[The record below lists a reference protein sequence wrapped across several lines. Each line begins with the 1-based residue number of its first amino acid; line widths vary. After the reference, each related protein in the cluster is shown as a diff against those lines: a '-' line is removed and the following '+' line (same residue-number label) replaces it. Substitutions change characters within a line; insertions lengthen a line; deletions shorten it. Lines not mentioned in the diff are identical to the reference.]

1 MIEKQTN
8 FGKISTKLPLP
19 DLLDM
24 QKQSFKDFL
33 QMDVSPTKRELKGL
47 QAAFEDVFPI
57 EAPDGSMRLEFL
69 KYEFGT
75 PRYATPT
82 EAAVRDSTYSAPLK
96 ALLRLYV
103 KQKNGKMK
111 EASDQ
116 DVVLCDVPLMTDA
129 GCFVYNGAER
139 VVVSQM
145 HRSPGIIFEEDEE
158 KKQSTFGKRLYVARI
173 IPYRGAWIEFSF
185 DLMNALWVR
194 IDRKK
199 KVLASTFLRACGLE
213 TNAQIIQTFYNC
225 EDVEVK
231 PSAIE
236 NVIGRYAADDIYDP
250 ATGEVLWNLDDKA
263 TLPIDDKL
271 FKTLI
276 EKKVKTIK
284 VISGKPR
291 QDDPGI
297 LATLEHRKDSIRTAA
312 EAQAEIY
319 KKMRGQDFVVKE
331 QAETFLN
338 NLIFD
343 NIRRYDLSFVGRYKI
358 NKKFHK
364 MFELISKYKF
374 KKFTMPSEKRRTLA
388 PEDIIVTVKY
398 LLALNAGEDAQ
409 KMYGDDMTFKVD
421 DIDHLGNRRIRGI
434 GELLENQIRVG
445 LSQMAKTARDRMNR
459 ELTSFTPRALVNAQP
474 VQAIIRKFFGTSQLS
489 QFMDQINPL
498 GELTHKRRLSA
509 LGPGGLNRKRAGFEV
524 RDVHYTHYGRVCPI
538 ETPEGPN
545 IGLITSL
552 ACYSKVNKFGLIE
565 TPYRK
570 VVDGKVTDQVV
581 SLTADEEDDKFVAQ
595 ANTPMDKNGKITA
608 DRVQGR
614 VRSDYP
620 LVTPKEVD
628 YMDVSPLQVI
638 SVSAALIP
646 FLEHDDANRALMG
659 CNMQRQG
666 VPLLITEAPYVGTGI
681 EHEVARDSGTAVVA
695 KRDGV
700 VQFADASKI
709 IVQAKDGSND
719 VYELLKYKRS
729 NQDTCINQHPIVH
742 TGDKVVAGQVLG
754 DGPAMDNGYLAL
766 GRNLLVGFMCW
777 EGYNYE
783 DAILVSSR
791 LVKDDLFTSI
801 HLHEFTVDAR
811 NTKLGAEEITRDI
824 PNIGAEALS
833 HLDNDGIVL
842 PATVVEP
849 GDILVG
855 KVTPKG
861 EQQLTPEER
870 LLKVIFGKKADDV
883 VDASLRVP
891 PGTSGKVVG
900 TRVFVRKEKLTK
912 AEEKARLKALEDE
925 KNSTLELLKEQRK
938 RALANAKETIKKEA
952 DYKKEEAR
960 LTALYKLMEKKAEEH
975 YAREIDFSK
984 QGDELGVTVN
994 KSVKVFIASKRKL
1007 HVGDKMSGRHGNKG
1021 IVARI
1026 LPEEDM
1032 PFLPDG
1038 TPLDVV
1044 LSPLGIPSRMNVG
1057 QLLETMLGWAA
1068 HHLHYNAA
1076 TPVFDG
1082 PSEAEVVEQ
1091 VKKAKEKILDDKG
1104 LTGKAREEYAAKYLP
1119 DDYCRITLYDG
1130 RTGEPFEEKVTIGY
1144 MYMLKL
1150 IHLVEDKVHARS
1162 TGPYSLITRQP
1173 LGGKAQFG
1181 GQRFGEMEVWAIEGY
1196 GATYT
1201 LQEFLTVKSDDFVGR
1216 TKMYESIVK
1225 GEAPAQPGVPESFK
1239 VLIKE
1244 LQALGLS
1251 VDLLK
1256 KVDEEGAN
1264 AAPSASEKL
1273 DEAKKDAPV
1282 EAQDVTK

>member
-1 MIEKQTN
+1 MK
-8 FGKISTKLPLP
+8 
-19 DLLDM
+19 
-24 QKQSFKDFL
+24 
-33 QMDVSPTKRELKGL
+33 
-47 QAAFEDVFPI
+47 
-57 EAPDGSMRLEFL
+57 LEFL
-69 KYEFGT
+69 KYELGA
-75 PRYATPT
+75 PRYATPA

-96 ALLRLYV
+96 ALLRLQV

-111 EASDQ
+111 EASEQ
-116 DVVLCDVPLMTDA
+116 DVTLCDLPLMTDA
-129 GCFVYNGAER
+129 GCFVFNGAER

-213 TNAQIIQTFYNC
+213 TNAQIIQTFYKC
-225 EDVEVK
+225 EDIEVK
-231 PSAIE
+231 PSNIDG
-236 NVIGRYAADDIYDP
+236 VIGRYAADDIYDP
-250 ATGEVLWNLDDKA
+250 ATGEVLWNLDEKA
-263 TLPIDDKL
+263 ALPIDDKL

-358 NKKFHK
+358 NKKFAN
-364 MFELISKYKF
+364 MFDLISKFKF
-374 KKFTMPSEKRRTLA
+374 KKFTTPSEKRRTLA

-409 KMYGDDMTFKVD
+409 KMYGDGFTFKVD
-421 DIDHLGNRRIRGI
+421 DIDHLGNRRVRGI

-459 ELTSFTPRALVNAQP
+459 ELTSPTPRALVNAQP
-474 VQAIIRKFFGTSQLS
+474 VQAIVRKFFGTSQLS

-552 ACYSKVNKFGLIE
+552 ACYSKVNKYGLIE

-570 VVDGKVTDQVV
+570 VVNGKVTDQVEE
-581 SLTADEEDDKFVAQ
+581 LTADAEDDKLVAQ
-595 ANTPMDKNGKITA
+595 ANTPTTKDGKIDTDLVA
-608 DRVQGR
+608 CR

-620 LVTPKEVD
+620 LVSPKAVD

-666 VPLLITEAPYVGTGI
+666 VPLLMPEAPYVGTGI
-681 EHEVARDSGTAVVA
+681 EHEVARDSGTSVVA
-695 KRDGV
+695 RRDGR

-709 IVQAKDGSND
+709 IVEAKDGTYD

-729 NQDTCINQHPIVH
+729 NQDTCINQHPIVK
-742 TGDKVVAGQVLG
+742 TGDNVKARQVIA
-754 DGPAMDNGYLAL
+754 DGPSMDNGYLAL
-766 GRNLLVGFMCW
+766 GRNMLVGFMCW

-791 LVKDDLFTSI
+791 LVKDDVFTSI

-891 PGTSGKVVG
+891 PGTSGKILG

-912 AEEKARLKALEDE
+912 AEEKARLTALANE
-925 KNSTLELLKEQRK
+925 KDSTLELLKEQRK
-938 RALANAKETIKKEA
+938 RALANAKASIKKEA
-952 DYKKEEAR
+952 DLKKEEAR
-960 LTALYKLMEKKAEEH
+960 INALYKLMEKKTVEH
-975 YAREIDFSK
+975 YEREIEFSK
-984 QGDELGVTVN
+984 QGDELAVTVN
-994 KSVKVFIASKRKL
+994 KSVKVYIASKRKL

-1021 IVARI
+1021 VVARI

-1038 TPLDVV
+1038 TPLDIV

-1068 HHLHYNAA
+1068 HYLHYNAA

-1091 VKKAKEKILDDKG
+1091 VRKAKEKILDDKG

-1144 MYMLKL
+1144 MYMMKL
-1150 IHLVEDKVHARS
+1150 IHLVEDKVHSRS

-1181 GQRFGEMEVWAIEGY
+1181 GQRFGEMEVWAMEGY

-1256 KVDEEGAN
+1256 KVEDGGQT
-1264 AAPSASEKL
+1264 PSASADKKA
-1273 DEAKKDAPV
+1273 EAKTEAP
-1282 EAQDVTK
+1282 EETGAAAK